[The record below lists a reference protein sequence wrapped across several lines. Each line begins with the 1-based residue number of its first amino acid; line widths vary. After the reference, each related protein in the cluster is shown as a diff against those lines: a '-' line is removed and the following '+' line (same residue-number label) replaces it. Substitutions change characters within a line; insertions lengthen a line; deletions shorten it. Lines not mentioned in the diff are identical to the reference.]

1 MVDVVENYI
10 ECIWKMIEKL
20 KREKKRFMVIV
31 DMLVDDNIKNFIEN
45 VFCLLFK
52 YKEKL
57 VILVGFLL

>member
-1 MVDVVENYI
+1 
-10 ECIWKMIEKL
+10 
-20 KREKKRFMVIV
+20 MVIV